1 MKHPLCSLALLA
13 LTALGNA
20 AQVHTLTIPAGSTV
34 RVRTAESIDVKSVD
48 PGYRFAG
55 NLTDPLKSSAG
66 TVVIPAGAPV
76 QLSVVSVKS
85 SSRVQGRDRL
95 AVKVDTVAYRGR
107 TYSLVTNVSESA
119 GKSKGKRTLT
129 RTGIGAGAG
138 ALIGGIAGG
147 GTGLAVG
154 ALVGGGAGTAVA
166 AATGGKHLA
175 IPAESILSFQLQSP
189 VTVH

>member
-1 MKHPLCSLALLA
+1 LALLA
-13 LTALGNA
+13 FTALGNA
-20 AQVHTLTIPAGSTV
+20 AQVHPLTIPAGATV
-34 RVRTAESIDVKSVD
+34 RVRTAETIDVKNVD

-55 NLTDPLKSSAG
+55 NLTDPLKSAAG
-66 TVVIPAGAPV
+66 TIVIPAGSPV

-85 SSRVQGRDRL
+85 SSRVKGRDRL
-95 AVKVDTVAYRGR
+95 SVKVDSVSYRGR
-107 TYSLVTNVSESA
+107 TYSLVTNVSGAA

-138 ALIGGIAGG
+138 ALIGGLAGG

-175 IPAESILSFQLQSP
+175 IPAESILSFQLQSA
-189 VTVH
+189 VTVR